1 MATVWSKMISTVLIK
16 FFRVNNKFPFRYLS
30 MKVVIFTRMSRYFVY
45 IILPALFLLFISCD
59 RGRLYDRSFPVAD
72 QVWHMDSAMVFHVD
86 VDDSLSLYRFFLN
99 IRHNTDYP
107 FSNIFLFLD
116 TRFPNGNTAR
126 DTLECILADKQG
138 RWYGTGSGRIRDNQI
153 LIREGL
159 RFPRNGEYLF
169 KLTQGMRETG
179 LEGMED
185 VGIRIEKM

>member
-1 MATVWSKMISTVLIK
+1 
-16 FFRVNNKFPFRYLS
+16 
-30 MKVVIFTRMSRYFVY
+30 MSRYIVY
-45 IILPALFLLFISCD
+45 IILPVLFLFFISCD
-59 RGRLYDRSFPVAD
+59 RGRLYDRSFSVAD
-72 QVWHMDSAMVFHVD
+72 QIWHMDSAMVFSVE
-86 VDDSLSLYRFFLN
+86 VDDSLSLYRFYLN

-138 RWYGTGSGRIRDNQI
+138 RWYGTGGGRIRDNQI

-159 RFPRNGEYLF
+159 KFPRNGEYLF
-169 KLTQGMRETG
+169 KITQGMRETG